1 MASNTVTTRR
11 GLPGPLA
18 TLEPLHWIGIL
29 LAASTG
35 AIHLWLGMSG
45 TKAGMLVAGVG
56 FAVGAA
62 AVLLDV
68 HRAMFVRL
76 GIPFTAGQIL
86 LYALAHGLFRPDAP
100 SFGPV
105 GLFDKVVQGLLV
117 VVLVGLV
124 RRP

>member
-1 MASNTVTTRR
+1 MASNTVTRR

-62 AVLLDV
+62 AVLLDG
-68 HRAMFVRL
+68 RRETAVRL

-86 LYALAHGLFRPDAP
+86 LYALAHGLFRPDAL
-100 SFGPV
+100 SIGLV
-105 GLFDKVVQGLLV
+105 GLLDKVVQGLLV

-124 RRP
+124 RR